1 MAKLDKSIEVDAPPK
16 QVFEA
21 LTDLDLLPVWSTIT
35 VETHGT
41 PRKPIDE
48 GDTFTQTLRVLGRNL
63 ECTWEVTRFQRPK
76 LVAYSSEAPGGGMLR
91 MVQAVEQ
98 TGGGSRVEVELDYE
112 LPGGL
117 VGELFDSAY
126 AEQRNERELEH
137 SLHNL
142 RELVEAR
149 VSRIPGTHGM
159 SRGEPGVPVNQPPG
173 PPAVPVRDA
182 SDHGTS

>member
-1 MAKLDKSIEVDAPPK
+1 MAKIDKSTEVNASLE

-41 PRKPIDE
+41 PRKPIGE

-63 ECTWEVTRFQRPK
+63 ESNWTVTQLERPRR
-76 LVAYSSEAPGGGMLR
+76 VAYSSEARGGGLLR
-91 MVQAVEQ
+91 MVQTVEEAD
-98 TGGGSRVEVELDYE
+98 GASRVDVELDYE
-112 LPGGL
+112 LPGGF

-126 AEQRNERELEH
+126 AERRNERELEH

-142 RELVEAR
+142 KELVEAR
-149 VSRIPGTHGM
+149 AQP
-159 SRGEPGVPVNQPPG
+159 QPPM
-173 PPAVPVRDA
+173 
-182 SDHGTS
+182 

>member
-1 MAKLDKSIEVDAPPK
+1 MAKIDKSIEVNASRE

-41 PRKPIDE
+41 PRKPIE
-48 GDTFTQTLRVLGRNL
+48 QGDRFVQTLRVLGRNL
-63 ECTWEVTRFQRPK
+63 ESNWEVTQLDRPQR
-76 LVAYSSEAPGGGMLR
+76 VAYSSESPGGGMLR
-91 MVQAVEQ
+91 MVQTVEQ
-98 TGGGSRVEVELDYE
+98 SAGGSRVDVELDYE

-126 AEQRNERELEH
+126 AERRNERELEH

-142 RELVEAR
+142 KELLEAR
-149 VSRIPGTHGM
+149 ASR
-159 SRGEPGVPVNQPPG
+159 
-173 PPAVPVRDA
+173 
-182 SDHGTS
+182 

>member
-1 MAKLDKSIEVDAPPK
+1 MAKIDKSIEVNASRE

-41 PRKPIDE
+41 PRKPIE
-48 GDTFTQTLRVLGRNL
+48 VGDTFVQTLRVLGRNL
-63 ECTWEVTRFQRPK
+63 ESDWEVTQLDRPQR
-76 LVAYSSEAPGGGMLR
+76 VAYSSESPGGGMLR
-91 MVQAVEQ
+91 MVQSVEEAAD
-98 TGGGSRVEVELDYE
+98 GCRVDVELDYE

-126 AEQRNERELEH
+126 AERRNERELEH

-142 RELVEAR
+142 KELLEAR
-149 VSRIPGTHGM
+149 TSR
-159 SRGEPGVPVNQPPG
+159 
-173 PPAVPVRDA
+173 
-182 SDHGTS
+182 

>member
-1 MAKLDKSIEVDAPPK
+1 MAKIDKSIEVNASRE

-41 PRKPIDE
+41 PRTPINE

-63 ECTWEVTRFQRPK
+63 ESTWEVTQLDRPRR
-76 LVAYSSEAPGGGMLR
+76 VAYSSEAPGGGLLR
-91 MVQAVEQ
+91 MVQAVEEAD
-98 TGGGSRVEVELDYE
+98 GGSRVDVELDYE

-117 VGELFDSAY
+117 IGELFDSAY
-126 AEQRNERELEH
+126 AERRNERELEH

-142 RELVEAR
+142 KELVEAR
-149 VSRIPGTHGM
+149 ASR
-159 SRGEPGVPVNQPPG
+159 
-173 PPAVPVRDA
+173 
-182 SDHGTS
+182 

>member
-1 MAKLDKSIEVDAPPK
+1 MAKIDTSIEVSASRE

-48 GDTFTQTLRVLGRNL
+48 GDTFVQTLRVLGRNL
-63 ECTWEVTRFQRPK
+63 ESNWEVTQLERPRR
-76 LVAYSSEAPGGGMLR
+76 VAYSSEVPGGGLLR
-91 MVQAVEQ
+91 MVQTVEEAD
-98 TGGGSRVEVELDYE
+98 GGSRVDVELDYE

-126 AEQRNERELEH
+126 AERRNERELEH

-142 RELVEAR
+142 KELIEAR
-149 VSRIPGTHGM
+149 ASR
-159 SRGEPGVPVNQPPG
+159 
-173 PPAVPVRDA
+173 
-182 SDHGTS
+182 